1 MHNQSFTSAVGQKF
15 HPNGRVRTFPGNT
28 IISFV
33 PPNSPI
39 FAHTSWV
46 QAQIQALPFAHKF
59 GFLPPSSFHMTV
71 MELLCDQVRL
81 PERWSDQLPLDAP
94 LRDVDQFFTERV
106 PHIPP
111 PAALRM
117 RFVEVAQYTPTLN
130 LMPDDEETAVSLQ
143 TYRNAIATATG
154 VRFPDHDSYQ
164 YHISTAYRL
173 INLSAAEE
181 DQLAATLQPINATLR
196 ASFGLF
202 APPPPQL
209 TFFDDMFAF
218 YPIGQRTQLTNR

>member
-1 MHNQSFTSAVGQKF
+1 MHNDSFTSAVGQKF
-15 HPNGRVRTFPGNT
+15 HPDGRVRTFPGNT

-33 PPNSPI
+33 PPDSPI

-71 MELLCDQVRL
+71 MELLCDQVRV
-81 PERWSDQLPLDAP
+81 PERWSAQLPLDTP
-94 LRDVDQFFTERV
+94 LPQLDNFFTERV
-106 PHIPP
+106 PPIPP
-111 PAALRM
+111 PAALQM
-117 RFVEVAQYTPTLN
+117 RFVEVTQYTATLN
-130 LMPDDEETAVSLQ
+130 LTPADEETAVSLQ
-143 TYRNAIATATG
+143 TYRNQIAAATG

-173 INLSAAEE
+173 INLTTAEE
-181 DQLAATLQPINATLR
+181 TQLAATLQPINDTLR
-196 ASFGLF
+196 TRFGLF

-218 YPIGQRTQLTNR
+218 YPVDQQHLLHTR